1 MNLLYEKTD
10 YEKENALKKQQKK
23 IKIEEGSLIVEI
35 RTLKN
40 ISWKQEKEI
49 KKDLTIQQKNAKT
62 LEREMECANLLK

>member
-1 MNLLYEKTD
+1 MMNLLYEKTD

-49 KKDLTIQQKNAKT
+49 KKDLTI
-62 LEREMECANLLK
+62 